1 MRYKDAGVDIDAGN
15 EAVRQMKG
23 WVRQTFSP
31 AVLADLGGFGGLFRL
46 DIKRYRDPVLVSSI
60 DSVGTKLKVAFLAQ
74 KHDTVGQDI
83 VNHCVNDILV
93 QGARPLFF
101 MDYIGIGKLVPG
113 LVAEVVKG
121 LSLACKENGFVL
133 LGGETAELSDLYHP
147 GEYDLAGCIVG
158 IVDRKHL
165 IDGSGIRPGD
175 AVLGLASS
183 GLHTNGYT
191 LARKVLLEK
200 CRYRVDRYLPGLKA
214 TVGETLLKVHRSYL
228 KPLMPLIEKG
238 HIKGLAH
245 ITGGGFY
252 ENIPRV
258 LPEGYGADI
267 RKSAWPVPTIF
278 RLIQEKGKV
287 PEREMYRTFNMGI
300 GMVAVVREED
310 KGMVLRRLSLLRQ
323 EAWEIGRVVKGKKE
337 VRIR

>member
-15 EAVRQMKG
+15 EAVKRMKG

-46 DIKRYRDPVLVSSI
+46 NAKRYRDPVLVSSI
-60 DSVGTKLKVAFLAQ
+60 DGVGTKLKVAFLAK
-74 KHDTVGQDI
+74 KHDTVGRDI

-101 MDYIGIGKLVPG
+101 MDYIGIGKLVPS

-121 LSLACKENGFVL
+121 ISLACKENGCVL

-158 IVDRKHL
+158 IADRKLL
-165 IDGSGIRPGD
+165 IDGKDIRPGD
-175 AVLGLASS
+175 AVLGLGSS

-200 CRYRVDRYLPGLKA
+200 CRYGVGRYLPELKA

-228 KPLMPLIEKG
+228 LPLWPLIERG
-238 HIKGLAH
+238 LIKGLAH
-245 ITGGGFY
+245 LTGGGFY

-258 LPEGYGADI
+258 LPEGTGVEIGKD
-267 RKSAWPVPTIF
+267 AWAVPPIF

-287 PEREMYRTFNMGI
+287 PEREMYLTFNMGV
-300 GMVAVVREED
+300 GMAAIVREKD
-310 KGMVLRRLSLLRQ
+310 KGNVLRQLALFRQ
-323 EAWEIGRVVKGKKE
+323 EAWEIGRVTKGKKE
-337 VRIR
+337 VRVR